1 MRSVGENL
9 LKFVPN
15 FTVIDLE
22 TTGRSNKFEDITEL
36 SAIKYRNYKQVDA
49 FSTLVKP
56 DNSILP
62 FVVELT
68 GITEEMVSDAP
79 KIDQVIKQFV
89 DFIGTDVILGH
100 NVMFDYGLVYDAYL
114 ATVGLR
120 MHNDYVDTLRVS
132 RLLNKDSKN
141 HKLETL
147 CAYFDVER
155 LVGHRG
161 SEDCLQTAEVYI
173 KMKDKYKRLRQ
184 IQKDK
189 APKVYP
195 VEKRVE

>member
-22 TTGRSNKFEDITEL
+22 TTGRSNKFEDVTEL

-56 DNSILP
+56 NNSILP

-68 GITEEMVSDAP
+68 GITEEMVADAP
-79 KIDQVIKQFV
+79 KIEDVIEAFVQFI
-89 DFIGTDVILGH
+89 DSDIILGH
-100 NVMFDYGLVYDAYL
+100 NVMFDFGLVYDAYF
-114 ATVGLR
+114 ATTGLR

-147 CAYFDVER
+147 CKYFNVER

-161 SEDCLQTAEVYI
+161 SEDCIQTAQVYI
-173 KMKDKYKRLRQ
+173 KMKDKYKALKQ
-184 IQKDK
+184 QHQEKP
-189 APKVYP
+189 PKVYP
-195 VEKRVE
+195 VEKGVE